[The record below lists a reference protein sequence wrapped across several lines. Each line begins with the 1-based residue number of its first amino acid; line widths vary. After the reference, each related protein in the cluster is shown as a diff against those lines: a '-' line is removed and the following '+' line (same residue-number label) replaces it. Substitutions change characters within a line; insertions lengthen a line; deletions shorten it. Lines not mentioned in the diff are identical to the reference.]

1 MAERTGH
8 RPTAPVAAALAV
20 GDGLMALDTRERPW
34 EPNGFERAFRKV
46 LTVDGSGAPAA
57 FISYLPGH
65 FSSGHDLPTRHL
77 HHRVHEFSFS
87 LGGEYPIWQ
96 YRDAAQQ
103 HGALTIL
110 RPGYFFSRLPGSLHG
125 REPGPISHV
134 GFMSLTWR
142 DGTGNW
148 MFEPDFASESAFV
161 GYADDWR
168 ANAAV
173 ADLTAAGD
181 GTVLRWPDLTVLD
194 TRAMPWT
201 QGNGGVQRKRLW
213 TEPAAELVHLGAGV
227 EHALGGDVENA
238 FVLDGALELGPRQV
252 PAAAHLKLAPEAR
265 HTVRGGAAGATLL
278 AWRDP

>member
-1 MAERTGH
+1 
-8 RPTAPVAAALAV
+8 VAAALAI
-20 GDGLMALDTRERPW
+20 GDGLTALDTRELPW

-134 GFMSLTWR
+134 GFTSLTWR

-148 MFEPDFASESAFV
+148 MFEPEFASESAFV
-161 GYADDWR
+161 DYADGWH
-168 ANAAV
+168 ANSAA
-173 ADLTAAGD
+173 ADLAADAD
-181 GTVLRWPDLTVLD
+181 GVVLRWPDLTVLD
-194 TRAMPWT
+194 TRAMPWMHAS
-201 QGNGGVQRKRLW
+201 GGVQRRRLW
-213 TEPAAELVHLGAGV
+213 SEPAVELVHVGAGA
-227 EHALGGDVENA
+227 EHTLDGEVENA
-238 FVLDGALELGPRQV
+238 FVLEGALELGTHPV
-252 PAAAHLKLAPEAR
+252 PSAAHLKLAGDAR
-265 HTVRGGAAGATLL
+265 RTVRGGGAGATLL